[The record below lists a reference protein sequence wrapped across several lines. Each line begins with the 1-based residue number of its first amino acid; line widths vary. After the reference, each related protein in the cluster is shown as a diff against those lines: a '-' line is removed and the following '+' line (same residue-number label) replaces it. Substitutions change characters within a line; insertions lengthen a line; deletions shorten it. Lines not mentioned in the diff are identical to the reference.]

1 MNEKGRWNGL
11 PLVIF
16 GSGGISREVALII
29 SEINLVSKNLVF
41 DLLGFVENTSEKIG
55 SVVDGIE
62 VITSDLEFEEFSE
75 KFPVLGVVLPLG
87 STQLKKKIFTSVLKG
102 VGNLVFPNVIHPSS
116 RLDSSRNRIG
126 LGNVI
131 TANNMLTLNIEMGNF
146 NLLNDGV
153 SVGHD
158 TKIGDFCVIGPQSS
172 IAGNVVLGDEVLIG
186 TGARVLQNCS
196 VANKVVVGSGSVVLK
211 SIDEEGVTIMGVPG
225 IKYRGL

>member
-1 MNEKGRWNGL
+1 MSEKGRWNGL

-29 SEINLVSKNLVF
+29 SEINSVSKNPVF

-62 VITSDLEFEEFSE
+62 VVSSDLEFKEFSE
-75 KFPVLGVVLPLG
+75 AFPILGVVLPLG
-87 STQLKKKIFTSVLKG
+87 FTKLKKKIFTSVLKG
-102 VGNLVFPNVIHPSS
+102 VDNLVFPNIIHPSA
-116 RLDSSRNRIG
+116 RVNLSRNRIG
-126 LGNVI
+126 IGNVI
-131 TANNMLTLNIEMGNF
+131 TANSMLTLNIEMGNF

-158 TKIGDFCVIGPQSS
+158 TRIGDFCVVGPQSS
-172 IAGNVVLGDEVLIG
+172 ISGNVVLGDEVLIG

-196 VANKVVVGSGSVVLK
+196 VESRVVVGSGSVVLRN
-211 SIDEEGVTIMGVPG
+211 IDEEGVTIMGVPG
-225 IKYRGL
+225 VKFRKL